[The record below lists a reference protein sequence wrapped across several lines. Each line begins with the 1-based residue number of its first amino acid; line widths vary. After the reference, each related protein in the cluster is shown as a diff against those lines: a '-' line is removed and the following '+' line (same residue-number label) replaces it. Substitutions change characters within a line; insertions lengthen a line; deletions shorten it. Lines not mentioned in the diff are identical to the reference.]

1 MEHYQNIKKKLELK
15 RKQLEKRINQFKQ
28 RPGRLKQV
36 ADPDFQEQAVERQG
50 DEVTNYLDQK
60 AHAELQKIN
69 EALSRIDHDQYGIC
83 ISCGNKISIKRLEA
97 LPFTDRCISCAE

>member
-1 MEHYQNIKKKLELK
+1 MEQYQSIRKKLESK

-36 ADPDFQEQAVERQG
+36 ADPDSQEQAVERQG

-60 AHAELQKIN
+60 AHAELQRIN

-83 ISCGNKISIKRLEA
+83 VSCGNKISIKRLEA